1 MHGDDIFLTAYK
13 SCNVHMM
20 LAFFTSLSL
29 DDFQP
34 MVSSQR
40 LPVSSFLV
48 SGFQST
54 ALTPLPDE
62 SASNRFGSV
71 AAKFMNKK
79 RSLPERVNAFAVCT
93 HLIIR
98 S

>member
-1 MHGDDIFLTAYK
+1 MHGDDIFLTTYK

-79 RSLPERVNAFAVCT
+79 GLCLSGLMHLRFA
-93 HLIIR
+93 LI
-98 S
+98 